1 MTNGNETI
9 LQMQNICKAFDSNQA
24 LSEVNFAL
32 GANEIHGLLGGN
44 GAGKTTL
51 MNVLY
56 GLYREDSGDILLHGN
71 KLDIRSPKDA
81 IQSGIG
87 MVHQHFLQINNFPVI
102 QNVIL
107 GTKIKNKLTL
117 NLDQEGEKLKDLCTR
132 FGIDVDL
139 NALISDLPMG
149 MRQKV
154 EILKALYRG
163 VEVLILDEPT
173 TNLTPQEVD
182 DLFVSL
188 SVMVTE
194 GLSIVFITHKLREV
208 MSVCNRITILRNG
221 RNVTTLERSEASEEI
236 CVRAMVGEGMDVQ
249 KSIIF
254 SKGVLGPASIKVGE
268 RTLVDVVGLN
278 LTGGNDLPPL
288 LKDITF
294 DIHES
299 EIFGVAGVAGN
310 GQSELAECM
319 VGIRPSTGGKI
330 LIDGKPSSMDTG
342 DLLANGITYIPED
355 RLEDG
360 YLPKANIAQNLILG
374 SQRLEPYS
382 KHGFIDW
389 KTVFQ
394 VSWKLIKEYNIK
406 TSGPADQA
414 GNLSGGNIQRVMI
427 ARAFAQPT
435 CKMLVAH
442 CPTRG
447 LDLPSMDSVYQK
459 MLERKQQGTSI
470 LLLSEDL
477 DELLLLCDRIGV
489 MYRGEMV
496 GILTRDKFEKYEI
509 GRLMSGV
516 KTNA

>member
-24 LSEVNFAL
+24 LDQVNFAL

-56 GLYREDSGDILLHGN
+56 GLYREDSGDILLHGK

-81 IQSGIG
+81 LQNGIG
-87 MVHQHFLQINNFPVI
+87 MVHQHFLQINTFPVI

-107 GTKIKNKLTL
+107 GTNIKNKLTL
-117 NLDQEGEKLKDLCTR
+117 NLEQESKKLHDLCKR

-182 DLFVSL
+182 DLFESL
-188 SVMVTE
+188 GVMVAE

-221 RNVTTLERSEASEEI
+221 QNVTTLEHSAASEEI

-254 SKGVLGPASIKVGE
+254 SKGALGPASIKVGQ
-268 RTLVDVVGLN
+268 RTVVDIENLN
-278 LTGGNDLPPL
+278 LIGGEAALPL
-288 LKDITF
+288 LKDVTF
-294 DIHES
+294 NISES
-299 EIFGVAGVAGN
+299 EIFGIAGVAGN

-319 VGIRPSTGGKI
+319 VGVRKVTSGKI
-330 LIDGKPSSMDTG
+330 MIDDKPSSMNTG
-342 DLLANGITYIPED
+342 DLLANGVTYIPED

-374 SQRLEPYS
+374 SQRQKPYS
-382 KHGFIDW
+382 KAGFINW
-389 KTVFQ
+389 KTVFE

-406 TSGPADQA
+406 TSGPADLA

-435 CKMLVAH
+435 CKLLVAH

-447 LDLPSMDSVYQK
+447 LDLPSMDFVYQK
-459 MLERKQQGTSI
+459 MLDRKKQGTAI

-509 GRLMSGV
+509 GRWMSGV